1 LDMIARHEVY
11 SFLDGFS
18 GYHQI
23 MIAPEDWYKITFIIK
38 WGIFMWLVMPFGL
51 KNAPPTYQRV
61 VSMSFKEYFGVFMK
75 LLLNDFS
82 VFSDLKTHLVKL
94 QLCFNKCQK
103 FGVSLNP

>member
-1 LDMIARHEVY
+1 
-11 SFLDGFS
+11 
-18 GYHQI
+18 
-23 MIAPEDWYKITFIIK
+23 
-38 WGIFMWLVMPFGL
+38 MWLVMPFGL

-75 LLLNDFS
+75 LILNDFS